1 MKRLNETTGQPLSR
15 GFEREDGL
23 VFFKYRVDRLDDEGY
38 FHERWIPKAKF
49 KTYCENTI
57 RNKNKA
63 RIKKRETLEGYV
75 HERMM
80 SIRQRA
86 SEKNLP
92 FDLDLEY
99 LLQIW
104 VTKCPVFGIDLDW
117 SKSNGVVRHNTPS
130 LDKIIPELGYVK
142 GNVQWL
148 SQKANTMK
156 SNATQ
161 EELVQ
166 FANWILN
173 EKK

>member
-1 MKRLNETTGQPLSR
+1 MKRLNETTSRPFQR
-15 GFEREDGL
+15 GFEREDGF
-23 VFFKYRVDRLDDEGY
+23 VFFKYRVDRIDDSGH
-38 FHERWIPKAKF
+38 FHERWMTKDKF
-49 KTYCENTI
+49 KEYHTNTLKNKI
-57 RNKNKA
+57 IGRNK
-63 RIKKRETLEGYV
+63 KKETLKGYV
-75 HERMM
+75 HERLM

-86 SEKNLP
+86 FEKNLP

-130 LDKIIPELGYVK
+130 LDKIVPELGYVK

-161 EELVQ
+161 EQLVQ